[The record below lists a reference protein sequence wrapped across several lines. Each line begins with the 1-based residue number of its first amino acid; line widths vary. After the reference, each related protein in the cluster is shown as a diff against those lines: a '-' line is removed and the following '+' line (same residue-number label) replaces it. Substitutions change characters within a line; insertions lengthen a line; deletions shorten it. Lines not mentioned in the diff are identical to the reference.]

1 MDIKKEAENLVKN
14 VNKDDV
20 KKTVDQ
26 ALDSNVADSVIGKI
40 NDKTKSVDINKQ
52 DIKNAVD
59 SVLK

>member
-1 MDIKKEAENLVKN
+1 MDFKKEAENLVKN

-20 KKTVDQ
+20 KKTADQ

>member
-1 MDIKKEAENLVKN
+1 MDFKKEAENLVKN